1 MKIVLRTVLLTF
13 LFNVVL
19 TVLVTLGFFLVLGNS
34 IGIYLILVF
43 CSFFTVAFSVLSWVL
58 HVFSTEHKQIL
69 FLGLVFLSVLYLT
82 ISEFL
87 QVVLFLVFASVN
99 YFILFIVLPK
109 LK

>member
-1 MKIVLRTVLLTF
+1 VLLTF

-43 CSFFTVAFSVLSWVL
+43 CSFFTVVFSVLSWVL

-87 QVVLFLVFASVN
+87 QVVLFFSFCFGELLHLVYSSSKVKVVF
-99 YFILFIVLPK
+99 LFV
-109 LK
+109 